1 MTKYFQLGGVI
12 PDIVTVGKPIANG
25 FPIAAVI
32 TRREIAE
39 AYWKSGSQVRFK
51 KKITPVLS

>member
-1 MTKYFQLGGVI
+1 MGPLGIGVTTYFQLGGVI

-39 AYWKSGSQVRFK
+39 AYWKSGSQVK
-51 KKITPVLS
+51 